1 MRLRRLD
8 LDATW
13 LLADGGS
20 GLLVDPWLVG
30 SEVDGFGWFNEQ
42 WHATPAVSPGAVD
55 GYDAIVVTQGYT
67 DHCHRAT
74 LEALREV
81 PILATPRAEARLRR
95 ELPGRAVERLPR
107 IVDGSPARVGP
118 LAIAFLDPGRR
129 MDPVYY
135 ALWVQ
140 GPGGTVLLAPH
151 GFRPTDAQRAAMGP
165 VDGLITCCSTFRLPA
180 WLGGEVSPG
189 LDAAAALA
197 DAVGA
202 RVVLATHDEDK
213 PARGIVKR
221 LARTRYPDEAAIR
234 ARLGH
239 RFVALGLDPEGWRLD
254 AAPPTG

>member
-1 MRLRRLD
+1 MQLRRLD

-13 LLADGGS
+13 LLRDAGT

-42 WHATPAVSPGAVD
+42 WHATPAVQPDAVD

-67 DHCHRAT
+67 DHCHKAT
-74 LEALREV
+74 LEALR
-81 PILATPRAEARLRR
+81 PLPLLATPRAAARLRR
-95 ELPGRAVERLPR
+95 ELPGREVEVLPR
-107 IVDGSPARVGP
+107 IVDGPPTRVGS

-165 VDGLITCCSTFRLPA
+165 VDVLITCCSTFRLPA

-202 RVVLATHDEDK
+202 RAVLATHDEDK
-213 PARGIVKR
+213 PARGVVKR
-221 LARTRYPDEAAIR
+221 VARTHYPDEAEIR
-234 ARLGH
+234 ARLGP
-239 RFVALGLDPEGWRLD
+239 RFVALGLDAEGWTLPARVP
-254 AAPPTG
+254 A